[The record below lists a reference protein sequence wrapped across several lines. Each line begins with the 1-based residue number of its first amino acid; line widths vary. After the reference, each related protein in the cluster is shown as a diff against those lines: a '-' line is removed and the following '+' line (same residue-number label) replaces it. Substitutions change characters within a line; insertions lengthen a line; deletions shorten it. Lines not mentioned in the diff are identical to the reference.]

1 MSAFINKKMNIGIS
15 VSTASSSQAVT
26 GVADLTLFSANGFT
40 PVAGNPP
47 GIYLPT
53 TSTIYLPKGFYYFV
67 ECSLKM
73 YRGTNGNYLDYAIV
87 DSSNV
92 QLSNTS
98 RINNITDSGTL
109 ITFSYPKKTYA
120 FINCISSSKTIKIRT
135 FLTYDIDASTSGVSL
150 AINSQQDATASS
162 NYVHSEPQ
170 SNIVIKSWKP
180 QGFEN
185 NSYVLTGSSDV
196 NEIAMTSTPQM
207 SSSFLNKYASFDG
220 VGNYTY
226 LTPVTPSINDFLGVV
241 FVSGTGSFILKN
253 NATGILLTGSKP
265 ITKYSIRK
273 SFLFR
278 YDGTEWIDIGDFDST
293 NLPPLYT

>member
-40 PVAGNPP
+40 PVAGNTP

-53 TSTIYLPKGFYYFV
+53 TSTIYLPKGFYYFI

-73 YRGTNGNYLDYAIV
+73 YRSSNANYLDYAIV
-87 DSSNV
+87 DNANT
-92 QLSNTS
+92 QLSNTARVTIVS
-98 RINNITDSGTL
+98 DNGITY
-109 ITFSYPKKTYA
+109 SYPKKAYA
-120 FINCISSSKTIKIRT
+120 FVDCISTSKTIKIRT
-135 FLTYDIDASTSGVSL
+135 LLTYDITLATSGVSL
-150 AINSQQDATASS
+150 TINSQQDASTAS

-207 SSSFLNKYASFDG
+207 SSSFLNKYASFDS

-226 LTPVTPSINDFLGVV
+226 LTPATPSINDFLGVV

-273 SFLFR
+273 SFLFK